1 MDLSALRLGL
11 DGMSLL
17 LLLLVGALLLVCLWL
32 WARLRAAQGRW
43 SRASRARN
51 RRAQGGEAAAEA
63 LLEAHGFTVVERQAV
78 VEAAMWVDGE
88 ERRYTVRFD
97 LLVHKGGQNYVAEVK
112 TGERAPDPTHPPTRR
127 QLLEYALLMP
137 DHGVL
142 LIDMEDGAIVEVDF
156 G

>member
-1 MDLSALRLGL
+1 MDLPPIPASLSGI
-11 DGMSLL
+11 DLL
-17 LLLLVGALLLVCLWL
+17 LLLLVGALLALCLWL

-51 RRAQGGEAAAEA
+51 RRAQGGEAEAEA
-63 LLEAHGFTVVERQAV
+63 LLEAQGYTVVDRQAV
-78 VEAAMWVDGE
+78 VEAVMWVDGE
-88 ERRYTVRFD
+88 ERRYAVRLD
-97 LLVHKGGQNYVAEVK
+97 LLVRKNGQDYVAEVK

-137 DHGVL
+137 DHGL
-142 LIDMEDGAIVEVDF
+142 LLVDMEAGALIEVDF